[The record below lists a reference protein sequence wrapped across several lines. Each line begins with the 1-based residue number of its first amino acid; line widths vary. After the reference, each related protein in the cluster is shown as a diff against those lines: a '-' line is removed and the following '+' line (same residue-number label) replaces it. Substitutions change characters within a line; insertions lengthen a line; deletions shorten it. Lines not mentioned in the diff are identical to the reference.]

1 MPIRNS
7 RRDFL
12 KRAGLGLGALA
23 LAPMDKL
30 PSPQFPTAERLGR
43 LAFGSAEAHSKPDIN
58 SPIVTQIYRDT
69 VVEWIRE
76 TVAATMDRNVINQR
90 WIETPYGYLYAPLIQ
105 PVKNLPNAPMSVLPA
120 GETGFWAEVTVPYVD
135 LIIDN
140 PPIRS
145 PWAKTAINDLQLP
158 PRLYYGQVAW
168 FDAIRTNPNTGA
180 VEYRFNEDNP
190 HGYGYGDMFWA
201 EASGLRMI
209 AEDEVTPI
217 SPEVDP
223 ALKKI
228 VININYQTLSC
239 FEGAREVFFCRVST
253 GSLANPAIGLDDR
266 YETPVGE
273 MYVQWKIVSKSMGA
287 NSAENAA
294 GYDTAAVPWSTFI
307 ATGGVAI
314 HGAFWHNNFGTA
326 RSHGCINA
334 RPEDAKWIFR
344 WTTPFVSLEQTEIR
358 YTDWA
363 QALAEGTH
371 VTSIKQL
378 Y

>member
-1 MPIRNS
+1 MTS

-12 KRAGLGLGALA
+12 KLAGLSLGALA
-23 LAPMDKL
+23 LSPLNKL
-30 PSPQFPTAERLGR
+30 SLPDFPTSERLGR
-43 LAFGSAEAHSKPDIN
+43 VAFGSADIRSKPDIN
-58 SPIVTQIYRDT
+58 SSIVSTLYRDS
-69 VVEWIRE
+69 VVDINRE
-76 TVAATMDRNVINQR
+76 VVASVLDRNVINQR
-90 WIETPYGYLYAPLIQ
+90 WVETPYGYMYSPLIQ
-105 PVKNLPNAPMSVLPA
+105 PVRNLQNAPMTAMPP

-135 LIIDN
+135 LLIDN

-145 PWAKTAINDLQLP
+145 PWANQAINDLKVP

-180 VEYRFNEDNP
+180 VEYRFNEDSP

-201 EASGLRMI
+201 EAAGLRMI
-209 AEDEVTPI
+209 TEEETAPI
-217 SPEVDP
+217 SPDMDP
-223 ALKKI
+223 AQKKM

-239 FEGAREVFFCRVST
+239 FEGNREVFFCRCST
-253 GSLANPAIGLDDR
+253 GSLANPNIGLDNK
-266 YETPVGE
+266 YETPVGN

-287 NSAENAA
+287 NSSENAA
-294 GYDTAAVPWSTFI
+294 GYDTAAVPWCTFV

-326 RSHGCINA
+326 RSHGCINVT
-334 RPEDAKWIFR
+334 PENAKWIFR
-344 WTTPFVSLEQTEIR
+344 WTTPHVSLKQTEIR
-358 YTDWA
+358 YTDW
-363 QALAEGTH
+363 QKALAEGTH